1 MFMPLSLEKHC
12 ASYILMAY
20 WSGLGGRGTEDKLL
34 ADDTGHEHI
43 SEIIGWHDHGYGLLV
58 PTHYYFYQVQV
69 FVMFYFQYVV
79 NKVDINY
86 SELKPTLT
94 VNFNEMSSRL

>member
-1 MFMPLSLEKHC
+1 
-12 ASYILMAY
+12 
-20 WSGLGGRGTEDKLL
+20 
-34 ADDTGHEHI
+34 
-43 SEIIGWHDHGYGLLV
+43 
-58 PTHYYFYQVQV
+58 
-69 FVMFYFQYVV
+69 MFYFQYVV